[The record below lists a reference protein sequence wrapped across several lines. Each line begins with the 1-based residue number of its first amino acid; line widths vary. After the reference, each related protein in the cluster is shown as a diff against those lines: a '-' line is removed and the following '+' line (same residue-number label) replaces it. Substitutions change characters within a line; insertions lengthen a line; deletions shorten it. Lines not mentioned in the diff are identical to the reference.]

1 MTIALY
7 HSGGPLACIGSG
19 RMWDE
24 LAAAADPASE
34 LGRFCIDGAGLADA
48 GLADAAAA
56 TGTKCGFLL
65 AVVLRSPGIVLPSMV
80 WIDEWRA
87 EPERAVVNVEPKITL
102 PDTLKIDLGK
112 LPDMLAALAAAI
124 AGLKIENHVT
134 LPPMAPTFQGGPIHL
149 PELKPIIVG
158 GDRPIVL
165 EGVELGE

>member
-24 LAAAADPASE
+24 LAAKAEPDSE
-34 LGRFCIDGAGLADA
+34 LGRFCVDGAGLADA

-56 TGTKCGFLL
+56 TGTKCGILL
-65 AVVLRSPGIVLPSMV
+65 ARVLRSPQIILPAMV
-80 WIDEWRA
+80 WIDDWKA

-102 PDTLKIDLGK
+102 PDTLRIDLGK
-112 LPDMLAALAAAI
+112 IPAVLAALAEAI
-124 AGLKIENHVT
+124 AGLKIENKVT
-134 LPPMAPTFQGGPIHL
+134 LPPMNPTFKGGDVHL

-158 GDRPIVL
+158 GGQPIVI
-165 EGVELGE
+165 EGVEV